1 MKCPFK
7 RNVIRGNTISK
18 VEFGDCEKERCMAY
32 AKHVCANGDICHDC
46 KMVGIYIGKLFGDD
60 DNGN

>member
-32 AKHVCANGDICHDC
+32 AKHDC